1 MLTSL
6 SAVVLLV
13 TLLTT
18 LSYIWIHST
27 LLIFE
32 GQKKNKKKRSEV
44 SIRARRCQ
52 KRGYASGIS
61 DGKVRIMSTKENE
74 QTRQAEP
81 PTRQATAVA
90 FANLALVKY
99 FGKRNLGLNLPAAA
113 SLSLTLA
120 PLRTETTVS
129 LDDNLQEDHV
139 QLQGTPATETFQSR
153 VAAFLDII
161 RKQAGDQTRA
171 RIETDNNFPTA
182 AGLASSASGF
192 AALTL
197 AAASAMGLDLEESE
211 LSALARRGSGSAAR
225 SIPGGICIWHK
236 GEKADGS
243 DSFAESIAAP
253 DVMDLRVVVGV
264 TDPGPKSIGSTQ
276 AMEQVRETSPYY
288 GPWIKSVE
296 VDMNEAVKA
305 VSDCNLAR
313 LGEVAE
319 RNALA
324 MHAAALAARPGIL
337 FWKGSTVEG
346 IHLVRQLRKK
356 GILAYFTCDAGPQTK
371 VLTSATDAPKVV
383 QALEALPG
391 VVDIIECRMGGRAM
405 VL

>member
-1 MLTSL
+1 M
-6 SAVVLLV
+6 
-13 TLLTT
+13 
-18 LSYIWIHST
+18 
-27 LLIFE
+27 
-32 GQKKNKKKRSEV
+32 
-44 SIRARRCQ
+44 
-52 KRGYASGIS
+52 S
-61 DGKVRIMSTKENE
+61 DKENE
-74 QTRQAEP
+74 YQSET

-99 FGKRNLGLNLPAAA
+99 FGKRNLALNLPAAA
-113 SLSLTLA
+113 SLSLTLE
-120 PLRTETTVS
+120 PLRTETTVV
-129 LDDNLQEDHV
+129 LDPNLAQDQV
-139 QLQGTPATETFQSR
+139 RLQGALAGEKFQAR
-153 VAAFLDII
+153 VTAFLDII
-161 RKQAGDQTRA
+161 RDQAGDSTRA

-197 AAASAMGLDLEESE
+197 AATSALKLDLNEPN

-225 SIPGGICIWHK
+225 SIPGGICVWHK
-236 GEKADGS
+236 GEKHDGS
-243 DSFAESIAAP
+243 DSFAESIAPP

-296 VDMNEAVKA
+296 VDLNEAIKA
-305 VSDCNLAR
+305 VTDCNLNR

-346 IHLVRQLRKK
+346 IHLVRQLRKN

-371 VLTSATDAPKVV
+371 VLTSAADAPKVV
-383 QALEALPG
+383 QALKALPG
-391 VVDIIECRMGGRAM
+391 VVDIIVCRLGGRAM
-405 VL
+405 VI